1 MTVAASVGRGV
12 VVVVAASSQQLVAAV
27 AQPSPE
33 QLHQHSQHWPWCS
46 EEDNNSYNNN
56 ISNNNMRAGLS
67 LGLLLPLVVQWV
79 AG

>member
-1 MTVAASVGRGV
+1 M
-12 VVVVAASSQQLVAAV
+12 VVVAASSQQLVAAV

-46 EEDNNSYNNN
+46 SEDNNINN
-56 ISNNNMRAGLS
+56 SNSSNNMRAGLS

>member
-1 MTVAASVGRGV
+1 M
-12 VVVVAASSQQLVAAV
+12 VVAASSQQLVAAV

-46 EEDNNSYNNN
+46 SKEDHNNNNN
-56 ISNNNMRAGLS
+56 INYSNYNNMRAGLS

>member
-1 MTVAASVGRGV
+1 MTYCDSSSVGRGV

-33 QLHQHSQHWPWCS
+33 QLHQHSQHWQHWPWCS
-46 EEDNNSYNNN
+46 SEDYNNS
-56 ISNNNMRAGLS
+56 NNMRAGLS